1 MAKINWD
8 KSIELDKLA
17 ELSIKT
23 GVSLQPGQDL
33 LITAPI
39 EAAPLVRRLADHAYK
54 AGAGIVTTL
63 YTDPEVVLAR
73 YQHAP
78 KDSFE
83 KVTDWLFEGMAVA
96 FDNNTARLAV
106 VGDDPMLLAEQDPED
121 VGKANKAVSKASSP
135 LRERITRFDVNW
147 NIIAWPGTQWA
158 KRVFPNLSD
167 EEAQLA
173 LADAIFA
180 ASRVQSPDPMA
191 AWVEH
196 NNRLRERTDWLNDQ
210 NFEALRFYGD
220 DTDLTVGL
228 ANKHEWAGG
237 ASTARNGVT
246 CNPNI
251 PTEEVFTTP
260 HSLKVNGYVKSTKPL
275 SHQGTLIEDISVT
288 FKDGVITKASASK
301 GEEVFLKLL
310 DTDEGARRL
319 GEVALVPHGS
329 PISQSN
335 LLFYNTLFDENA
347 ACHIALGQCYSKCF
361 QNGDKLTSKEVEQ
374 HGGNSSMIHVDWM
387 IGSETMNIDGL
398 DVKGNVTPV
407 FRNGEWA
414 EK

>member
-39 EAAPLVRRLADHAYK
+39 EAAPLVRRLAYHAYK

-173 LADAIFA
+173 LLML
-180 ASRVQSPDPMA
+180 SLPRQGCSP
-191 AWVEH
+191 
-196 NNRLRERTDWLNDQ
+196 
-210 NFEALRFYGD
+210 
-220 DTDLTVGL
+220 
-228 ANKHEWAGG
+228 
-237 ASTARNGVT
+237 
-246 CNPNI
+246 
-251 PTEEVFTTP
+251 
-260 HSLKVNGYVKSTKPL
+260 
-275 SHQGTLIEDISVT
+275 
-288 FKDGVITKASASK
+288 
-301 GEEVFLKLL
+301 
-310 DTDEGARRL
+310 
-319 GEVALVPHGS
+319 
-329 PISQSN
+329 PIQWQP
-335 LLFYNTLFDENA
+335 
-347 ACHIALGQCYSKCF
+347 G
-361 QNGDKLTSKEVEQ
+361 
-374 HGGNSSMIHVDWM
+374 
-387 IGSETMNIDGL
+387 
-398 DVKGNVTPV
+398 
-407 FRNGEWA
+407 
-414 EK
+414 